1 MMLTELTGVVAIGSI
16 DWFVFNYLS
25 FLLIQKPP
33 LQNSV
38 ARSVSTMSVI
48 KFVADSQ
55 NSGFSQNR
63 IKIKFSVKRTFGV
76 TRAAMT
82 LTGSNCVGQRRV
94 HALVRLLFQFSD
106 R

>member
-38 ARSVSTMSVI
+38 DRSVSTMSVI
-48 KFVADSQ
+48 KLSLL
-55 NSGFSQNR
+55 
-63 IKIKFSVKRTFGV
+63 
-76 TRAAMT
+76 T
-82 LTGSNCVGQRRV
+82 LESLASLKT
-94 HALVRLLFQFSD
+94 D
-106 R
+106 